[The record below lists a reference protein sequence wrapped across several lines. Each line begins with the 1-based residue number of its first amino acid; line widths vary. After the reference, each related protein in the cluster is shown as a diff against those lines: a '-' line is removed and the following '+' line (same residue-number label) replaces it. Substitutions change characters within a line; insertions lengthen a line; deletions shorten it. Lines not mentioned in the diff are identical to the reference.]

1 MANKRILGF
10 DVSKAWID
18 VAEAGSG
25 TTWRLANTPQA
36 VANFLRTTGPIALAA
51 FEATGGYERDLQDA
65 LGAAGIPFARVH
77 PNRIAAFRTRRG
89 IKAKTDRIDARL
101 IADFAALEIDRCG
114 LAPLMEGEPALREM
128 VARRRQLV
136 DALQAERCRMALARS
151 PAVCASLEGVVA
163 ALRSALDALEAEIR
177 ATLAAHE
184 ELAAMARHL
193 RSLSG
198 VGPVTVMT
206 VLGELPELGRL
217 SAKEIASL
225 AGLAPRTRASGARTW
240 RATTGHGRPG
250 VRLVLFNAARSAIR
264 HNAPMKA
271 FYQRLVTENRRPGK
285 VALVAVMRKM
295 LVILNAIARDKTDWS
310 GAKPA

>member
-10 DVSKAWID
+10 DVSKAWVD
-18 VAEAGSG
+18 VAEAGASPI
-25 TTWRLANTPQA
+25 WRLANTPQA
-36 VANFLRTTGPIALAA
+36 IADFLDATGPVGLAA
-51 FEATGGYERDLQDA
+51 FEATGGYERNLQGA
-65 LGAAGIPFARVH
+65 LRAVGIPFARVH
-77 PNRIAAFRTRRG
+77 PNRIVAFRTRRG
-89 IKAKTDRIDARL
+89 VKAKTDRIDARL

-136 DALQAERCRMALARS
+136 EALHAERCRMALARS
-151 PAVCASLEGVVA
+151 TAVRASLDGVVA
-163 ALRSALDALEAEIR
+163 ALRSALDALEADIL
-177 ATLAAHE
+177 ATLAARE
-184 ELAAMARHL
+184 ELAEMARHL

-206 VLGELPELGRL
+206 LLGELPELGRL
-217 SAKEIASL
+217 SNKQIASL
-225 AGLAPRTRASGARTW
+225 TGLAPRTRASGTRTW

-264 HNAPMKA
+264 HNGPMKA

-285 VALVAVMRKM
+285 VALLAVMRKM
-295 LVILNAIARDKTDWS
+295 LVILNAIARDKTDWN
-310 GAKPA
+310 GAKTA